1 MALLD
6 LYTQEKGIPL
16 WRYLRTKRG
25 FAEAS
30 IPKPLPLLRMLGGSI
45 DKEITDAKRLRE
57 EGYRY
62 WKVKVGILPNVMLF
76 LRKVNA
82 DPKREPA
89 AWDADKN
96 PICFN
101 IDVLYDYVN
110 EHCRCKK
117 K

>member
-1 MALLD
+1 
-6 LYTQEKGIPL
+6 
-16 WRYLRTKRG
+16 
-25 FAEAS
+25 
-30 IPKPLPLLRMLGGSI
+30 
-45 DKEITDAKRLRE
+45 
-57 EGYRY
+57 
-62 WKVKVGILPNVMLF
+62 MLF